1 VLHHLYG
8 ILERPPLTSR
18 LPEAGVDERPV
29 LVRRVAG
36 FVVLST
42 LVESTPRPSPCAL
55 RRHHDVLAAVASSS
69 GPVFPLPYGVGV
81 PFSEL
86 EAWLAGREGRIRLGF
101 RALRGKVEMR
111 VSVLALRF
119 GEGDVDALQA
129 VSDRVVEAAGVAKHR
144 RTLSGKG
151 GNAAMSLAFLVPRAD
166 VSTFLGRIAPIAA
179 RATDVAVVP
188 SGPWPPFAFVPAL
201 DVPAGPVDAP
211 AIPYAV

>member
-8 ILERPPLTSR
+8 ILERPPLASR

-29 LVRRVAG
+29 LVRRVG
-36 FVVLST
+36 GLVVLST
-42 LVESTPRPSPCAL
+42 LVECTPRPSPCTL
-55 RRHHDVLAAVASSS
+55 RRHHDVLAAVAAA
-69 GPVFPLPYGVGV
+69 GPLFPLPYGVAV
-81 PFSEL
+81 RSEDI
-86 EAWLAGREGRIRLGF
+86 EVWLARREARIRVGL
-101 RALRGKVEMR
+101 RAMRGKVEMR

-119 GEGDVDALQA
+119 GDGDADALQA
-129 VSDRVVEAAGVAKHR
+129 VSDRVTEAAGVAKCR

-166 VSTFLGRIAPIAA
+166 VSAFLGRIAPIAA
-179 RATDVAVVP
+179 RAGDVAVVP

-201 DVPAGPVDAP
+201 DVPAPAVGEP